1 MGQGRLSAKS
11 GAWQSLKMSSLEG
24 GEGRVFQAESIAYA
38 KTECESLWY
47 FGSCK
52 KFSMARELVEMK
64 EFWKMSVEMG
74 MGQVRKGLLCHA
86 EVIRLH
92 TEGDWQPP
100 KSFNTI

>member
-1 MGQGRLSAKS
+1 
-11 GAWQSLKMSSLEG
+11 
-24 GEGRVFQAESIAYA
+24 
-38 KTECESLWY
+38 
-47 FGSCK
+47 
-52 KFSMARELVEMK
+52 MARELVEMK